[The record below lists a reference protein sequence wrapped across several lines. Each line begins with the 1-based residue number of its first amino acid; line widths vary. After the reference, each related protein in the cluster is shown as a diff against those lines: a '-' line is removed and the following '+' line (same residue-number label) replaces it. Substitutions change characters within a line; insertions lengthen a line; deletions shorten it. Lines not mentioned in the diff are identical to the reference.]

1 MVHKGL
7 QMTKK
12 YEVNSSEGEFQAGSD
27 SKVLKNL
34 LGIAT
39 ETEINEAEILL
50 LVQLYQYLF
59 DASQP
64 KLSSL
69 TVSDINEW
77 HRKWLGNIYEWAG
90 TARSV
95 NMRKGNFDFAA
106 ARQIPSLLERFE
118 KSLLCKFDD
127 LPNISEESLINFL
140 AKLHVEFILIHPFRE
155 GNGRIARLLLD
166 VIADKAGFS
175 LLNYDLW
182 DENKAF
188 YFKAIQA
195 GVSGDYQHMERLIG
209 DVLTPK
215 SAS

>member
-1 MVHKGL
+1 MA
-7 QMTKK
+7 KK
-12 YEVNSSEGEFQAGSD
+12 YEVNSSEGEFQTGSD
-27 SKVLKNL
+27 TKVLKNL
-34 LGIAT
+34 LGITT
-39 ETEINEAEILL
+39 EAEINEVETLL
-50 LVQLYQYLF
+50 LVQLYEYLF
-59 DASQP
+59 DNSQTQ
-64 KLSSL
+64 LSSL
-69 TVSDINEW
+69 TVADINEW

-106 ARQIPSLLERFE
+106 ARQIPSLLDSFE
-118 KSLLCKFDD
+118 KSLL
-127 LPNISEESLINFL
+127 SEFGNLTNTSRESLVYFL
-140 AKLHVEFILIHPFRE
+140 AKVHVEFILIHPFRE

-175 LLNYDLW
+175 LLDYDLW

-209 DVLTPK
+209 DVLTLK

>member
-1 MVHKGL
+1 MAHKGS

-12 YEVNSSEGEFQAGSD
+12 YKINSSEGEFQSGSD

-34 LGIAT
+34 LGITT
-39 ETEINEAEILL
+39 ETEINEAESLL
-50 LVQLYQYLF
+50 LVQLYQHLF
-59 DASQP
+59 DNSQP
-64 KLSSL
+64 QLNSL

-95 NMRKGNFDFAA
+95 NMRKGSFDFAS
-106 ARQIPSLLERFE
+106 ARQIPSLLNNVE
-118 KSLLCKFDD
+118 KSLLSKFGD
-127 LPNISEESLINFL
+127 LPNTNEESLIRFL
-140 AKLHVEFILIHPFRE
+140 AKVHVEFILIHPFRE

-166 VIADKAGFS
+166 MIADKAGFS

-195 GVSGDYQHMERLIG
+195 GVAGDYQHMERLIG

>member
-1 MVHKGL
+1 MA
-7 QMTKK
+7 KK

-34 LGIAT
+34 LGITT
-39 ETEINEAEILL
+39 EAEINEVESLL

-59 DASQP
+59 DDTQP
-64 KLSSL
+64 QLSSL
-69 TVSDINEW
+69 TIADINEW

-95 NMRKGNFDFAA
+95 NMRKGNFDFAS
-106 ARQIPSLLERFE
+106 ARQIPSLLDNFE
-118 KSLLCKFDD
+118 KSLLDKLGD
-127 LPNISEESLINFL
+127 LPNISEESLIHLL
-140 AKLHVEFILIHPFRE
+140 AKVHVEFILIHPFRE

-195 GVSGDYQHMERLIG
+195 GVAGNYQHMERLIG
-209 DVLTPK
+209 DVLTLK

>member
-1 MVHKGL
+1 MA
-7 QMTKK
+7 KK

-34 LGIAT
+34 LGIISEA
-39 ETEINEAEILL
+39 EINEAESLL

-59 DASQP
+59 DDAKPSS
-64 KLSSL
+64 SSL
-69 TVSDINEW
+69 TVADINEW

-95 NMRKGNFDFAA
+95 NMRKGSFDFAS
-106 ARQIPSLLERFE
+106 ARQIPTLLDNFE
-118 KSLLCKFDD
+118 KSLLSKFDG
-127 LPNISEESLINFL
+127 LPDTSEESLIHFL
-140 AKLHVEFILIHPFRE
+140 AKVHVEFILIHPFRE

-175 LLNYDLW
+175 LLNYNLW
-182 DENKAF
+182 DEHKAF

-195 GVSGDYQHMERLIG
+195 GVAGDYQHMERLIG

-215 SAS
+215 SAN

>member
-1 MVHKGL
+1 MA
-7 QMTKK
+7 KK

-34 LGIAT
+34 LGITT
-39 ETEINEAEILL
+39 EAEINEVESLL

-59 DASQP
+59 DDTQP
-64 KLSSL
+64 QLSSL
-69 TVSDINEW
+69 TIADINEW
-77 HRKWLGNIYEWAG
+77 HRKWLGNIYGWAG

-95 NMRKGNFDFAA
+95 NMRKGSFDFAA
-106 ARQIPSLLERFE
+106 ARQIPSLLGIFE
-118 KSLLCKFDD
+118 KSLLSRFDD
-127 LPNISEESLINFL
+127 LSNTSEESLIRFL
-140 AKLHVEFILIHPFRE
+140 AKVHVEFILIHPFRE

-166 VIADKAGFS
+166 VIADRAGFA
-175 LLNYDLW
+175 LLSYDLW

-195 GVSGDYQHMERLIG
+195 GVAGDYQHMERLIG